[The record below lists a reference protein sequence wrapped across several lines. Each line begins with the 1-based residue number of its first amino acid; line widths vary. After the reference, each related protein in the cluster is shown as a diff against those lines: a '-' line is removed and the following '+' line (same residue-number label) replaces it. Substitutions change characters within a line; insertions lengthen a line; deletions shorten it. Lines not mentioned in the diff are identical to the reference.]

1 MCAKFQVDRS
11 TFQPATRLFGR
22 KANTVPALYTGRASS
37 SSGLRSCGPKKHKV
51 PALPPRLRHL
61 TAQARTLLLYF
72 GLFLFAVEITTKSRG
87 IVVRHPLQSSS
98 TTSLKGRPQC
108 QSTDKKV
115 TSVAHHPPES
125 SHSPLRR
132 QKSNKPLL
140 RGLVLAG
147 RTKNERETSRGEKD

>member
-1 MCAKFQVDRS
+1 MGGLR
-11 TFQPATRLFGR
+11 PATGWF
-22 KANTVPALYTGRASS
+22 
-37 SSGLRSCGPKKHKV
+37 LRNKKHKV
-51 PALPPRLRHL
+51 LALPPRLRHL
-61 TAQARTLLLYF
+61 KAQARTLLLYF

-147 RTKNERETSRGEKD
+147 RTKNERETSRGEKDWKNTKRWALGATLDALHASKVAKKA